1 MATMSGVSSPQS
13 RAELAQ
19 LRALVEKLQE
29 RIEKLEAA
37 GREPKEAKP
46 PVDEWRL

>member
-1 MATMSGVSSPQS
+1 MATMSVVSSPQS
-13 RAELAQ
+13 RAEIAQ

-37 GREPKEAKP
+37 GREPKERELEA
-46 PVDEWRL
+46 EEAS